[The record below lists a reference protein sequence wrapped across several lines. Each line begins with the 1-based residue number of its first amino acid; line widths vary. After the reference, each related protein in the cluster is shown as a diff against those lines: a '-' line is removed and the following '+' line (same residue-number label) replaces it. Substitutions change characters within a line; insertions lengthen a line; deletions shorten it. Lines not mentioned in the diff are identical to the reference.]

1 MSINFFSI
9 AGKNVDSWTTAEVGE
24 WLDAIGLGEYKA
36 VFDENCIEGETLAS
50 MSKADIK
57 ELGVEKVG
65 HRVKLDK
72 EIKKLVGES
81 PA

>member
-1 MSINFFSI
+1 MV
-9 AGKNVDSWTTAEVGE
+9 AGKNVDSWTTSEVGD
-24 WLDAIGLGEYKA
+24 WLDAIGLGEYKG

>member
-1 MSINFFSI
+1 MFKD
-9 AGKNVDSWTTAEVGE
+9 KNVESWTAEQVGD
-24 WLDAIGLGEYKA
+24 WLEQIGLGEYKA
-36 VFDENCIEGETLAS
+36 VFIDNCIEGETLIS

-72 EIKKLVGES
+72 EIRKLCPDS
-81 PA
+81 NA